1 MKLTKCESGHFYDAD
16 KYPDC
21 PYCNT
26 ELQHRAGIVQPG
38 SAGAAAVK
46 SAQPRGPVAGWLVVK
61 DGPARGRDLRLGEG
75 RNFLGVDAAGWPA
88 VLDADS
94 PLAARQGIIV
104 YDPAEAQWC
113 ALPGSSNELCALNGK
128 SLLEKSLMLVTALSP
143 AIGYDNAAK
152 IAKSAHKKGQT
163 LREAAVESGLI
174 SEEDFDRIVRPEK
187 MV

>member
-61 DGPARGRDLRLGEG
+61 DGPARGRDLRLEEG
-75 RNFLGVDAAGWPA
+75 RNFLGVDAAGCPA

-94 PLAARQGIIV
+94 PLAARQGIVV

-128 SLLEKSLMLVTALSP
+128 SLLEKSPLTAGDVFTLGG
-143 AIGYDNAAK
+143 A
-152 IAKSAHKKGQT
+152 SAEFVPYCGKERRWTSQP
-163 LREAAVESGLI
+163 
-174 SEEDFDRIVRPEK
+174 DPERT
-187 MV
+187 